1 METISLFK
9 NSSDYRTFNPGDIIF
24 RQGDQADNMYV
35 VQDGEVEILVN
46 DRVVETAREGHLFGE
61 MALIDKKER
70 SATVRAKTECRVV
83 PIDKKRFT
91 YLVQETPFFA
101 LHVMKIMA
109 NRIRNMDSL
118 L

>member
-1 METISLFK
+1 METISLFR
-9 NSSDYRTFNPGDIIF
+9 NSSDYSTYSPGDIIF

-35 VQDGEVEILVN
+35 VQEGEVEILVN